1 MIGEEIRKP
10 SKTIPRVVICS
21 IVLVALLYLSM
32 NLSILGTVPWQQ
44 GQHSKVI
51 VADYMQ
57 ALYGHS
63 RGVLVALLVLIASWG
78 SVFAIL
84 LGYSRIPYAAAVD
97 GHFFKPFAHLHPKQ
111 KFPSTSL
118 LVMGGLS
125 ALACLFSLS
134 DLISVLVV
142 VQTLLQS
149 GLQCVAVILLRRKR
163 IAPPGSFRMPLYPL
177 PAVVALAGW
186 SYIILSS
193 KGLHILIG
201 IAMAAL
207 GTGIYL
213 LQARGKQE
221 WPFQTHEP
229 I

>member
-1 MIGEEIRKP
+1 MVGKEVGKP
-10 SKTIPRVVICS
+10 SKTIPSVVICS
-21 IVLVALLYLSM
+21 IVLVAVLYLSM
-32 NLSILGTVPWQQ
+32 NLSILGTIPWQQ
-44 GQHSKVI
+44 GQYSKAI

-57 ALYGHS
+57 ALYGRS
-63 RGVLVALLVLIASWG
+63 SGVLVSLLVLIASWG

-97 GHFFKPFAHLHPKQ
+97 GHFFRPFARLHPTQ

-125 ALACLFSLS
+125 AVACLFSLS

-163 IAPPGSFRMPLYPL
+163 IAPPGSFR
-177 PAVVALAGW
+177 
-186 SYIILSS
+186 
-193 KGLHILIG
+193 
-201 IAMAAL
+201 
-207 GTGIYL
+207 
-213 LQARGKQE
+213 
-221 WPFQTHEP
+221 
-229 I
+229 